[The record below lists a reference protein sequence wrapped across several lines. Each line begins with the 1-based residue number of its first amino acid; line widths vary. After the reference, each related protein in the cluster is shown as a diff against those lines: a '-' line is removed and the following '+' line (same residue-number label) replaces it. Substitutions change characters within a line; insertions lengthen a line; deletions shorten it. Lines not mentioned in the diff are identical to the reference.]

1 MTNTAVVAVIRGMAR
16 SLMAS
21 DERGYSVPA
30 MREDIPCGDQMIEC
44 RERERGDDGSTRKC
58 SRREREMAAAL
69 AAKYLEWRQ
78 NKSYILSN
86 ESYPR
91 NLFLGPYSENR
102 FPQDF

>member
-44 RERERGDDGSTRKC
+44 REREREAMMVVLVNVQG
-58 SRREREMAAAL
+58 EREMAAAL

>member
-44 RERERGDDGSTRKC
+44 RERERE
-58 SRREREMAAAL
+58 RR
-69 AAKYLEWRQ
+69 
-78 NKSYILSN
+78 
-86 ESYPR
+86 
-91 NLFLGPYSENR
+91 
-102 FPQDF
+102 